1 MTIQDLLTLGLQP
14 REFMVACY
22 LLTREYDGVIRATTE
37 EVATVLDSG
46 YSTAARSLALLVE
59 RGVFDRPARG
69 VFIPRELS
77 VGRVSGPELSVER
90 DLKYVQQSIKPINRY
105 VSVDDPNGSS
115 TLGASALKG
124 ISIVNRYDYESE
136 GNDISVVG
144 IDGPPPAPAKKPDRK
159 RNLKYHRTVPR
170 EKWDEAFV
178 SKEFRHRMTM
188 ERPDIRDVGVD
199 SRSLILALREFRKT
213 YAVSVSTM
221 ATAVDMFFDKG
232 RAASLSVD
240 DVPYKRFL
248 AYLLDH
254 VRGIEDMHVTP
265 ADQKASRDAWEAILN
280 G

>member
-1 MTIQDLLTLGLQP
+1 
-14 REFMVACY
+14 MVACY

-77 VGRVSGPELSVER
+77 VERVLEPELSVER
-90 DLKYVQQSIKPINRY
+90 DLKYIQQSIKPINRY

-124 ISIVNRYDYESE
+124 ISIVSRYDYESE

-144 IDGPPPAPAKKPDRK
+144 LDGPPPAPAKKPDRK

-188 ERPDIRDVGVD
+188 ERPDMRDVGVD
-199 SRSLILALREFRKT
+199 SKTMTLALRTISKS
-213 YAVSVSTM
+213 YSISVSTM

-232 RAASLSVD
+232 RAAALSVD
-240 DVPYKRFL
+240 DVPYKRYL
-248 AYLLDH
+248 AYLINH
-254 VRGIEDMHVTP
+254 VRGIEDMQVTP
-265 ADQKASRDAWEAILN
+265 DDQTASRNAWEALIN